1 MKRDFTGIPTLFS
14 NEKEFSNEKV
24 FTAAKDKASVLNN
37 HFQSVF
43 TSEDLYNIP
52 SYHSSISSMS
62 STTISTEGIEAIS
75 TKN

>member
-14 NEKEFSNEKV
+14 NEKE

-43 TSEDLYNIP
+43 TSEDLCNIP

-62 STTISTEGIEAIS
+62 STIISNEGIEAIS